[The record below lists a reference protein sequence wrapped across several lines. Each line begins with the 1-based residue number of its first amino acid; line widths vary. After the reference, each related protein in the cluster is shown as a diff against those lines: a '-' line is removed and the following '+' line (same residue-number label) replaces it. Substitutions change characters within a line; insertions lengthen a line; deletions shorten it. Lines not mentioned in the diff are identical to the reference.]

1 MKVDIN
7 IVNAIDQY
15 LAANNIPQRDFAK
28 RLGVSEATMVKWR
41 RQGNGITGMRWAT
54 LYKFIKQYLPQDRIF
69 ISSNGEEHYSSLNDG
84 RGGSPYFEP
93 KFVPAMVP
101 LFSTGNI
108 EQYNGMEMV
117 QSVEQF
123 ACQQQLPRVEYRPK
137 VSGCGGIFAY
147 DLPKAAAGIPQ
158 GARLYISSEAKPKN
172 GGITLAVSSA
182 DGRVA
187 LGIYTVTGNTFTFAT
202 QPQSITGKLQDA
214 RTVFSVLLPVIMY
227 EVICY

>member
-69 ISSNGEEHYSSLNDG
+69 IASNGEERYSSLNDG

-93 KFVPAMVP
+93 KFIPAMIP
-101 LFSTGNI
+101 KFSKENI
-108 EQYNGMEMV
+108 V
-117 QSVEQF
+117 QWSAVNTLQTVEQF
-123 ACQQQLPRVEYRPK
+123 ACQKQLPRVEYRHK
-137 VSGCGGIFAY
+137 SMCHGEVFAY
-147 DLPKAAAGIPQ
+147 DLTASAEGIPQ
-158 GARLYISSEAKPKN
+158 GATLYILREPPRDGDIA
-172 GGITLAVSSA
+172 LAVLTEDS
-182 DGRVA
+182 RVV
-187 LGIYTVTGNTFTFAT
+187 LGIYTVTGNTFTFSM
-202 QPQSITGKLQDA
+202 QPKSITGSLRDGKNI
-214 RTVFSVLLPVIMY
+214 FSLLLPIIKY
-227 EVICY
+227 EVDFRR